1 MKLIENLYQYREL
14 LKSNIKKE
22 IRGKYKGSVLGVLWS
37 FLNPL
42 LMVMVYF
49 LVFPFLFRN
58 TVDNYLIYLVIGV
71 IPWNFFT
78 TTMNQGIFLS
88 IPKSDIKF
96 FKELAKKM
104 GWDIDIREDF
114 LKDYIASRPK
124 RVNLSEEEIL
134 AELNAIR
141 YEK

>member
-1 MKLIENLYQYREL
+1 M
-14 LKSNIKKE
+14 
-22 IRGKYKGSVLGVLWS
+22 
-37 FLNPL
+37 
-42 LMVMVYF
+42 
-49 LVFPFLFRN
+49 
-58 TVDNYLIYLVIGV
+58 D
-71 IPWNFFT
+71 
-78 TTMNQGIFLS
+78 TTMNQGVFLS

-134 AELNAIR
+134 AVLNAIR

>member
-1 MKLIENLYQYREL
+1 M
-14 LKSNIKKE
+14 
-22 IRGKYKGSVLGVLWS
+22 
-37 FLNPL
+37 
-42 LMVMVYF
+42 
-49 LVFPFLFRN
+49 
-58 TVDNYLIYLVIGV
+58 D
-71 IPWNFFT
+71 
-78 TTMNQGIFLS
+78 TTMNQGVFLS

-134 AELNAIR
+134 A
-141 YEK
+141 

>member
-1 MKLIENLYQYREL
+1 M
-14 LKSNIKKE
+14 
-22 IRGKYKGSVLGVLWS
+22 
-37 FLNPL
+37 
-42 LMVMVYF
+42 
-49 LVFPFLFRN
+49 
-58 TVDNYLIYLVIGV
+58 D
-71 IPWNFFT
+71 
-78 TTMNQGIFLS
+78 TTMNQGVFLS
-88 IPKSDIKF
+88 VGKSYLKL
-96 FKELAKKM
+96 FKGLAQKM

>member
-1 MKLIENLYQYREL
+1 MPREEYIAQAVIDAMKQARIGRNLTQ
-14 LKSNIKKE
+14 
-22 IRGKYKGSVLGVLWS
+22 
-37 FLNPL
+37 
-42 LMVMVYF
+42 
-49 LVFPFLFRN
+49 
-58 TVDNYLIYLVIGV
+58 
-71 IPWNFFT
+71 
-78 TTMNQGIFLS
+78 
-88 IPKSDIKF
+88 
-96 FKELAKKM
+96 KELAKKM

>member
-1 MKLIENLYQYREL
+1 M
-14 LKSNIKKE
+14 
-22 IRGKYKGSVLGVLWS
+22 
-37 FLNPL
+37 
-42 LMVMVYF
+42 
-49 LVFPFLFRN
+49 
-58 TVDNYLIYLVIGV
+58 D
-71 IPWNFFT
+71 
-78 TTMNQGIFLS
+78 TTMNQGVFLS

-124 RVNLSEEEIL
+124 RANLSEEEIL

>member
-1 MKLIENLYQYREL
+1 
-14 LKSNIKKE
+14 
-22 IRGKYKGSVLGVLWS
+22 
-37 FLNPL
+37 
-42 LMVMVYF
+42 
-49 LVFPFLFRN
+49 
-58 TVDNYLIYLVIGV
+58 
-71 IPWNFFT
+71 
-78 TTMNQGIFLS
+78 LS

>member
-1 MKLIENLYQYREL
+1 MLNNERE
-14 LKSNIKKE
+14 I
-22 IRGKYKGSVLGVLWS
+22 
-37 FLNPL
+37 
-42 LMVMVYF
+42 VM
-49 LVFPFLFRN
+49 
-58 TVDNYLIYLVIGV
+58 D
-71 IPWNFFT
+71 
-78 TTMNQGIFLS
+78 TTMNQGVFLS

>member
-1 MKLIENLYQYREL
+1 M
-14 LKSNIKKE
+14 
-22 IRGKYKGSVLGVLWS
+22 
-37 FLNPL
+37 
-42 LMVMVYF
+42 
-49 LVFPFLFRN
+49 
-58 TVDNYLIYLVIGV
+58 D
-71 IPWNFFT
+71 
-78 TTMNQGIFLS
+78 TTMNQGVFLS

-124 RVNLSEEEIL
+124 KVNLSEEEIL

-141 YEK
+141 YGE

>member
-1 MKLIENLYQYREL
+1 M
-14 LKSNIKKE
+14 
-22 IRGKYKGSVLGVLWS
+22 
-37 FLNPL
+37 
-42 LMVMVYF
+42 
-49 LVFPFLFRN
+49 
-58 TVDNYLIYLVIGV
+58 D
-71 IPWNFFT
+71 
-78 TTMNQGIFLS
+78 TTMNQGVFLS

-104 GWDIDIREDF
+104 GWDREDF

>member
-1 MKLIENLYQYREL
+1 MDT
-14 LKSNIKKE
+14 S
-22 IRGKYKGSVLGVLWS
+22 
-37 FLNPL
+37 
-42 LMVMVYF
+42 
-49 LVFPFLFRN
+49 
-58 TVDNYLIYLVIGV
+58 
-71 IPWNFFT
+71 
-78 TTMNQGIFLS
+78 MNQGVFLS

>member
-1 MKLIENLYQYREL
+1 M
-14 LKSNIKKE
+14 
-22 IRGKYKGSVLGVLWS
+22 
-37 FLNPL
+37 
-42 LMVMVYF
+42 
-49 LVFPFLFRN
+49 
-58 TVDNYLIYLVIGV
+58 D
-71 IPWNFFT
+71 
-78 TTMNQGIFLS
+78 TTMNQGVFLS

-104 GWDIDIREDF
+104 GWNIDIREDF

>member
-1 MKLIENLYQYREL
+1 M
-14 LKSNIKKE
+14 
-22 IRGKYKGSVLGVLWS
+22 
-37 FLNPL
+37 
-42 LMVMVYF
+42 
-49 LVFPFLFRN
+49 
-58 TVDNYLIYLVIGV
+58 D
-71 IPWNFFT
+71 
-78 TTMNQGIFLS
+78 TTMNQGVFLS

-124 RVNLSEEEIL
+124 KVNLSEEEIL
-134 AELNAIR
+134 AELKTIR

>member
-1 MKLIENLYQYREL
+1 M
-14 LKSNIKKE
+14 
-22 IRGKYKGSVLGVLWS
+22 
-37 FLNPL
+37 
-42 LMVMVYF
+42 
-49 LVFPFLFRN
+49 
-58 TVDNYLIYLVIGV
+58 D
-71 IPWNFFT
+71 
-78 TTMNQGIFLS
+78 TTMNQGVFLS

-96 FKELAKKM
+96 FKELAKKR